1 MAPVAH
7 RADARRGRIEDG
19 PAAVV
24 DADLAPPACDQP
36 PLPAPISR
44 ASTAALAPHRH
55 QSHHPPQWRAH
66 SLSENP
72 NTYNASLHRSN
83 RQHGHVSSTTWEL
96 LLPVEDI
103 ANRWCHH
110 PQELL
115 VSSLA
120 TLGMQTMGAAVLG
133 TLPQRLWQH
142 ARAEPQAGRARRAR
156 AAPPAS
162 TGDEHAEP
170 GNLQA
175 QGAHRRR
182 PNQRGADA
190 TSEAQPPS
198 SPHTLPETRSQQPAP
213 RCQRPRSGWYRPR
226 RHARPLG
233 NGSLDAARASTRGAR
248 VVLGT
253 PPTTARYCGWPCD
266 ASWHADISD
275 SLRLLYLSVDC
286 CISLL
291 AVSSA
296 RRYSS
301 RRICQPSLV
310 PAGRARD

>member
-1 MAPVAH
+1 MRMPWSGRVPVGRRARYLRASSSPRHFVRRPKPSRPSRASSETHTRPAPGLEGQPPPPRSTMAPAAH

-55 QSHHPPQWRAH
+55 HRHHPPQWRAH

-110 PQELL
+110 PQQLL

-120 TLGMQTMGAAVLG
+120 TLGMRTMGAAVLG
-133 TLPQRLWQH
+133 TLP
-142 ARAEPQAGRARRAR
+142 
-156 AAPPAS
+156 
-162 TGDEHAEP
+162 
-170 GNLQA
+170 
-175 QGAHRRR
+175 
-182 PNQRGADA
+182 
-190 TSEAQPPS
+190 
-198 SPHTLPETRSQQPAP
+198 
-213 RCQRPRSGWYRPR
+213 
-226 RHARPLG
+226 
-233 NGSLDAARASTRGAR
+233 
-248 VVLGT
+248 
-253 PPTTARYCGWPCD
+253 
-266 ASWHADISD
+266 
-275 SLRLLYLSVDC
+275 
-286 CISLL
+286 
-291 AVSSA
+291 
-296 RRYSS
+296 
-301 RRICQPSLV
+301 
-310 PAGRARD
+310 